1 MFSKQLEQLKI
12 ERALAFFGP
21 QKKQPDLKSSKIPL
35 FVVKNQVLTGL
46 GVAPKPEGIPA
57 SILNDQA
64 PSANEQADEL
74 LQKIST
80 GRLAWDDIETMP
92 VEHILYLLEKQHSIK
107 PLLEPI
113 SNIISPNTVKLPEKG
128 NYWTAIDAYNKAIKS
143 IENDIYRE
151 RPIFLKKL
159 MAFKND
165 FSNTP
170 FKVKEALE
178 RFSTKRP
185 FCQNALSK
193 QPITYN
199 PIDIEEVIFPCFK
212 NQGLLIQGSVKLP
225 DFEKLNF
232 ETWCQRQNLPNSFL
246 FAAIAREF
254 KVSKQKVDLS
264 FFTQI
269 HADSIVQQLSKMS
282 LFPFEYK
289 EDGCYAISLIIKQ
302 MLLVLGIP
310 AENIHTLTITSW
322 VNEKHDLDL
331 AIFHENKRIGFSY
344 HVAPC
349 IQVKDVY
356 YVIDPALF
364 KEKAVDP
371 ITWANEVRK
380 DSVYNEPISLKKP
393 VVIESKFPCV
403 FRKHSL
409 FLSPLTKDPYRL
421 EINGKKQELLFT
433 EAKDSSSIV
442 NALIK
447 LGCFGRRA
455 ERDVLEAKGQLEP
468 IHVGLNT

>member
-1 MFSKQLEQLKI
+1 MFLFSPYKKDHMFSKQLEQLKI

-254 KVSKQKVDLS
+254 KV
-264 FFTQI
+264 
-269 HADSIVQQLSKMS
+269 
-282 LFPFEYK
+282 
-289 EDGCYAISLIIKQ
+289 
-302 MLLVLGIP
+302 
-310 AENIHTLTITSW
+310 
-322 VNEKHDLDL
+322 
-331 AIFHENKRIGFSY
+331 
-344 HVAPC
+344 
-349 IQVKDVY
+349 
-356 YVIDPALF
+356 
-364 KEKAVDP
+364 
-371 ITWANEVRK
+371 
-380 DSVYNEPISLKKP
+380 
-393 VVIESKFPCV
+393 
-403 FRKHSL
+403 
-409 FLSPLTKDPYRL
+409 
-421 EINGKKQELLFT
+421 
-433 EAKDSSSIV
+433 
-442 NALIK
+442 
-447 LGCFGRRA
+447 
-455 ERDVLEAKGQLEP
+455 
-468 IHVGLNT
+468 